1 MTDLKNIKGLIW
13 DMDGTL
19 YRYDEIFKTACNHAA
34 AKTACQVRPNYTYD
48 YALEQCIR
56 SEKECG
62 FSLYWFH
69 QETKMTFDEL
79 HFVYH
84 DSIDEK
90 VIERNERMGAVLR
103 VLSQQSVLLT
113 NASRGWATR
122 VMNHLDMADIFHQGN
137 ILALEDF
144 DFQPKGRGTLG
155 FEKAIEHLGFAP
167 EEILMVEDLPRNL
180 IKAKEAGLKTALV
193 HHGVLPDDQSMA
205 DFLFDDAIQLA
216 EKLAA

>member
-34 AKTACQVRPNYTYD
+34 AKTACQVKSHYTYE
-48 YALEQCIR
+48 YALEQCIQ
-56 SEKECG
+56 SEKDYG

-69 QETKMTFDEL
+69 QETKMTYDAL

-103 VLSQQSVLLT
+103 VLSQPSILLT
-113 NASRGWATR
+113 NASRGWASR
-122 VMNHLDMADIFHQGN
+122 VMTHLDMGDIFYDDK

-144 DFQPKGRGTLG
+144 DFQPKGRSTFG
-155 FEKAIEHLGFAP
+155 FERAIERLGLAP
-167 EEILMVEDLPRNL
+167 EEILVIEDLPRNL
-180 IKAKEAGLKTALV
+180 IKAKEVGLQTALV
-193 HHGVLPDDQSMA
+193 HHGQVPDDVVA
-205 DFLFDDAIQLA
+205 DFLFQDAIEVA